1 MKYGTWSVM
10 TIQEEDGHEFDGIFI
25 TCNEKMVS
33 KFSKNLS
40 PLTVCC
46 SQYSS
51 EMEAR
56 DFYFDICSGYINIDP
71 KFFIQWK
78 ESKKSSSVETV

>member
-1 MKYGTWSVM
+1 MKNSTWRVV
-10 TIQEEDGHEFDGIFI
+10 TIHEEDGHEFDGIFI
-25 TCNEKMVS
+25 TCNENTVNQ
-33 KFSKNLS
+33 FAKNLS

-56 DFYFDICSGYINIDP
+56 DFYFEICSGYINMDP
-71 KFFIQWK
+71 KFFLKWK
-78 ESKKSSSVETV
+78 QSKSSSSVEAV